1 MRVNLLVFGRRNLP
15 AVLVLLAIAG
25 LATENL
31 SHYPIAIMC
40 LLGVYHIWLNPQ
52 DMLSRADAR
61 LLITVFG
68 CIWIPMLLALPDAA
82 SPTRALKTTALYLH
96 FLPAGLYIIH
106 GLREFENRRIMLVG
120 LTAIVGFWCVDGMV
134 QLLTGSDLFGYPY
147 DGLVLQGVFYPK
159 QRFGIIFAVF
169 TPLYLYVVHRLAA
182 RSALAWL
189 LLAPFVTVVM
199 FSLKRTAWIMF
210 AVALAGFIACF
221 IRVTRAN
228 VRSLAIAA
236 GLIAATLVA
245 TTAFVPKVHTQWVGT
260 LKIFSA
266 DFAAADLA
274 TSHRLSLWKTGL
286 SIARAHWLNGVGPR
300 GFRTVYRDYAAAD
313 DFWIARGSKGQTHPH
328 LMILEVL
335 IETGVIGLIGFVA
348 CLWLLLRRLVEQRLS
363 DPTAAGYLMVAIVAW
378 FPLNAHLAFYGS
390 YWSSIVWIMIA
401 LGCAASGGSEE
412 RGLSAQISN

>member
-106 GLREFENRRIMLVG
+106 GLREFENRRIMLAG

-189 LLAPFVTVVM
+189 LLAPFVIVVM

-390 YWSSIVWIMIA
+390 YWSSIAWIMIA
-401 LGCAASGGSEE
+401 LGCAASGDSED
-412 RGLSAQISN
+412 RVLSAQISN

>member
-82 SPTRALKTTALYLH
+82 SPTRALKTTALYVH
-96 FLPAGLYIIH
+96 FLPAGLYLIH
-106 GLREFENRRIMLVG
+106 GLREFENRRIMLAG

-189 LLAPFVTVVM
+189 LLAPFVIVVM

-245 TTAFVPKVHTQWVGT
+245 TTTFVPKVHTQWVGT

-348 CLWLLLRRLVEQRLS
+348 CLWLLLRRLIEQRLS

-401 LGCAASGGSEE
+401 LGCAASGDSEE
-412 RGLSAQISN
+412 RGLSAQISI